1 MTSLTLSF
9 NEVKFNPVQHEQQIW
24 LTASELSKALGYKQT
39 DAVSKVY
46 NRNSDEFYNNHP
58 KIERL

>member
-9 NEVKFNPVQHEQQIW
+9 NEVKFNPVQLDGQIW
-24 LTASELSKALGYKQT
+24 LSAGELSKALGYKQT
-39 DAVSKVY
+39 DAVSNAY